1 MKKVIITVI
10 SFILLLIIFDVIV
23 FHIDNYNFNKRIAK
37 IDNGLQNIKK
47 SYRLGTSSQKYSLIL
62 DDFDINHIL
71 QTSFRAP
78 ILKGKNSDNIFIF
91 GCSFAYGSPL
101 EADENFSAYLAED
114 TKYSVY
120 NYAYGGWGIQ
130 HFLALLEN
138 YDFSSIKSPKYVIYI
153 YMSDHIRRMYS
164 KYYEFFNT
172 CYFRYLYKN
181 NKLYVDKLNLP
192 TLYIY
197 RKLNMQYI
205 KYLSN
210 SEKYKTKNFFL
221 FSKYIEKINT
231 LIQQK
236 FPGSK
241 FIILVYDDQM
251 NYDWSQIEKMG
262 ISVIK
267 KEEFLPANEKERLP
281 DGHPTSETW
290 KHCAELFVK
299 EAKLND

>member
-23 FHIDNYNFNKRIAK
+23 FYIDNYSFNKRIAK
-37 IDNGLQNIKK
+37 IDNGLQNIKE
-47 SYRLGTSSQKYSLIL
+47 SYRLHASERKYSLIL
-62 DDFDINHIL
+62 DDFGVNSIL
-71 QTSFRAP
+71 KTLFREP

-91 GCSFAYGSPL
+91 GCSYAYGGPL
-101 EADENFSAYLAED
+101 EADEIFSAYLAED

-120 NYAYGGWGIQ
+120 NFAYGGWGIQ

-138 YDFSSIKSPKYVIYI
+138 YDFSSIKSPKYVIYV
-153 YMSDHIRRMYS
+153 YMSDHVRRMYS
-164 KYYEFFNT
+164 KYSDFLNT
-172 CYFRYLYKN
+172 YYFRYLYKN
-181 NKLYVDKLNLP
+181 NNFYVDKFNLP

-205 KYLSN
+205 KHISN
-210 SEKYKTKNFFL
+210 SEKFKTKNFSL

-241 FIILVYDDQM
+241 FIIFVFDDQM

-267 KEEFLPANEKERLP
+267 EENIDPYNDMERLP
-281 DGHPTSETW
+281 DGHPSAKAW
-290 KHCAELFVK
+290 KHCTELFVK